1 MVNFI
6 DAELDFNY
14 FFGNEKNN
22 NNFVHEFKV
31 QLTFSFFSKEK
42 LAKFEPAK
50 TSIATLVFVK
60 HVFNQL
66 KKIYKYTINKSVYI
80 KKSHAPLSRIH
91 K

>member
-6 DAELDFNY
+6 DAELDFTSA
-14 FFGNEKNN
+14 EMKKNN

-31 QLTFSFFSKEK
+31 RLTFSFFSKEK

-66 KKIYKYTINKSVYI
+66 KNINI
-80 KKSHAPLSRIH
+80 Q
-91 K
+91 